1 MKYKDYYKELGVGTT
16 ATPAEIKKAYRA
28 LANKYHPDKNT
39 GDRRAEERFKAINEA
54 NEVLSDPVKRKKY
67 DQFGADWKHYEE
79 AGAQPGGFDWSKY
92 ASGRGGQA
100 HRTAPHESDAIF
112 TDENVSDLF
121 EMLFGYHSG
130 QRQGRRSAARKGEDL
145 RTETTLSLEEAYR
158 GTTRL
163 IQLDGQTIR
172 VTINPGVA
180 DQQMLRIAGKGG
192 TGAAGG
198 PNGDLYLTVR
208 MAPHP
213 EYRRQENDLHGVL
226 PVELYTA
233 VLGGK
238 TQIGTFKGNVTV
250 DIPKGTPN
258 GKELRLPGLGM
269 PVYSR
274 KNEFGNLL
282 VKVEIRIPDRLN
294 DQELELFRR
303 LVALRAHSPG
313 SGHRTESDRAYA
325 E

>member
-1 MKYKDYYKELGVGTT
+1 MTYKDYYKELGVGTT

-39 GDRRAEERFKAINEA
+39 GDKRAEERFKAINEA

-67 DQFGADWKHYEE
+67 DQFGAEWKHYEE

-92 ASGRGGQA
+92 ASGRGGQT
-100 HRTAPHESDAIF
+100 HRTGTRESDAIF
-112 TDENVSDLF
+112 TDENVNDLF

-180 DQQMLRIAGKGG
+180 DQQMLRIAGQ
-192 TGAAGG
+192 GG
-198 PNGDLYLTVR
+198 PARAAVRTGTCISPSEWRPTRNTAGRETISTVSSPLNCILLSSAAR
-208 MAPHP
+208 
-213 EYRRQENDLHGVL
+213 
-226 PVELYTA
+226 
-233 VLGGK
+233 
-238 TQIGTFKGNVTV
+238 
-250 DIPKGTPN
+250 
-258 GKELRLPGLGM
+258 LR
-269 PVYSR
+269 
-274 KNEFGNLL
+274 
-282 VKVEIRIPDRLN
+282 
-294 DQELELFRR
+294 
-303 LVALRAHSPG
+303 
-313 SGHRTESDRAYA
+313 SGHSKAT
-325 E
+325 